1 MLKRRGKIH
10 LSKGQRKIREVF
22 MKMEKLFPFSFKN
35 SYENERQKKTF
46 TIFLIPY
53 VSDVFPIRSNTHHNN
68 LEVQTNPLLQPL
80 LQPVNTAR
88 LKRCWSLD
96 LQGAWRDI
104 AGWITY
110 HDFVIH
116 GIVAYCVSS
125 APWLINFIISDCY
138 KGFWKSRCSNWIFHL
153 WHYLFQVGTGS

>member
-1 MLKRRGKIH
+1 
-10 LSKGQRKIREVF
+10 

-96 LQGAWRDI
+96 LQGA
-104 AGWITY
+104 
-110 HDFVIH
+110 
-116 GIVAYCVSS
+116 
-125 APWLINFIISDCY
+125 
-138 KGFWKSRCSNWIFHL
+138 
-153 WHYLFQVGTGS
+153 